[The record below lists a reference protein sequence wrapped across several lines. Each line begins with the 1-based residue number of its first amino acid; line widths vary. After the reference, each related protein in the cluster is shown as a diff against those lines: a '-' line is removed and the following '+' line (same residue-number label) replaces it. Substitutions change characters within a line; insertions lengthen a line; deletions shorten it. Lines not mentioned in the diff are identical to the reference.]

1 MSSDAMSS
9 DAKSSDAMFSHRAII
24 PGCIDADNL
33 EIVEA
38 LFAFAEGMA
47 AHGRNGQ

>member
-1 MSSDAMSS
+1 MSS
-9 DAKSSDAMFSHRAII
+9 HRSII
-24 PGCIDADNL
+24 PGYIDADNL

-38 LFAFAEGMA
+38 LFAFAEGIA